1 MLNKSLARLSRCF
14 DGLTRVLVSSRTV
27 SHSVQSKVTRTMLL
41 LSHVC
46 MLFCPASVTYARSLR
61 YVVAGAHDGIG
72 LGIGKTKS
80 RVCIRNT
87 AVRVRLR
94 GVCDNRGL
102 PNILLK
108 WVCPTLASTLYILQ
122 NDAVQQLSVLLL
134 ITELTVLPTLPGGV
148 FHRVLRRRSR
158 RERRGSSGLDWGW
171 RLHALSGLC
180 HDIDHAALPSG
191 LFAQRRRD

>member
-134 ITELTVLPTLPGGV
+134 ITESSRASQRFRAWSSTGLSGGGV
-148 FHRVLRRRSR
+148 VGGGARGQQRFRVGMVSAC
-158 RERRGSSGLDWGW
+158 SQ
-171 RLHALSGLC
+171 RL
-180 HDIDHAALPSG
+180 LP
-191 LFAQRRRD
+191 